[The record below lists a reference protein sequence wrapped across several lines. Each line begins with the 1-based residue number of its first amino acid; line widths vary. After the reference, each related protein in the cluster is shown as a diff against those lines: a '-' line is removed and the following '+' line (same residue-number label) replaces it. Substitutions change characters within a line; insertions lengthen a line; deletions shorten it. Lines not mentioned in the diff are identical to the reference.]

1 VGLKL
6 VGSRLKSRR
15 YYPSKIDAWGERRMR
30 VLLTGGSG
38 FIGAWI
44 IRRFIARNW
53 DVRVLDVKDDRR
65 VLREVVGPAADSL
78 DWRVGDIASGET
90 VDAAAAGCD
99 LIVHLAAVLTPSCQ
113 ADPVRGAQINLI
125 GTLNAFLAAKRHG
138 LKGVL
143 YMSSAGVFGPDDG
156 DTPFPLT
163 HYGAFKLAGEGSA
176 RAFWAEDH
184 LPSIGFR
191 PLVVYGPGR
200 EVGLTA
206 GPALACR
213 AAARGEPYVI
223 PFTGAT
229 DFLYV
234 DDIAAAFEA
243 AALATLSGARVF
255 NVLGEIATVDALIAE
270 IRRVVPDAR
279 LSAAGP
285 LLPITAHI
293 AADDLATVLPGL
305 PRTSLAAGIAATIA
319 HFRKAG

>member
-1 VGLKL
+1 
-6 VGSRLKSRR
+6 
-15 YYPSKIDAWGERRMR
+15 MR
-30 VLLTGGSG
+30 VLITGGSG

-65 VLREVVGPAADSL
+65 VVRDIVGLAADL
-78 DWRVGDIASGET
+78 VGLRIGDVSAG
-90 VDAAAAGCD
+90 DAVTDAAAGCD
-99 LIVHLAAVLTPSCQ
+99 VIVHLAAVLTPACQ
-113 ADPVRGAQINLI
+113 ADPLRGAQINLI
-125 GTLNAFLAAKRHG
+125 GTLNAFLAAKRHK
-138 LKGVL
+138 LRGVL

-176 RAFWAEDH
+176 RAFWEDDR

-206 GPALACR
+206 GPSIACR

-223 PFTGAT
+223 PFTGET
-229 DFLYV
+229 DFLHV

-243 AALATLSGARVF
+243 AALAPLTGARVF
-255 NVLGEIATVDALIAE
+255 NVLGEVASVDRLIAE
-270 IRRVVPDAR
+270 IRRVVPDAA

-285 LLPITAHI
+285 RLPVAAHI
-293 AADDLATVLPGL
+293 AADDLGTVLPRL
-305 PRTSLAAGIAATIA
+305 PRTSLAAGVAATIA
-319 HFRKAG
+319 HYRQAR